1 MILGLRYRVTY
12 RLLRGV
18 SVSCE
23 DQKKG
28 TWCGIKTI
36 EEDTINF
43 DISLVCERLNALL
56 LVNFECMNM
65 CDVHCN

>member
-1 MILGLRYRVTY
+1 M
-12 RLLRGV
+12 
-18 SVSCE
+18 SCE